1 MKRQDE
7 KSRSRKGIP
16 MSRSFA
22 WFAGIA
28 VLHLGCGSSDAGE
41 AGGAGT
47 FVPDSVREELVQLGE
62 QDQAV
67 REEFTPEKM
76 QDTVFLMTMMRGD
89 SIRTRRLRQIVNTYG
104 WPTRA
109 AVGPEAANAAF
120 LILQHS
126 PEHDFRS
133 SMVPLLEDFA
143 REGTMP
149 PSDVAMLVDRVLVQE
164 GKHQRYGT
172 QFSIEDGELVMD
184 PVEDEGGLDERRRQM
199 QLPPME
205 EYRRLLEEQYRA
217 SVSESAR

>member
-1 MKRQDE
+1 
-7 KSRSRKGIP
+7 

-41 AGGAGT
+41 ARGAAAV
-47 FVPDSVREELVQLGE
+47 VPDSVRVELVQLGE
-62 QDQAV
+62 QDQSA

-89 SIRTRRLRQIVNTYG
+89 SLRTRRLRQIVDTYG
-104 WPTRA
+104 WPTRT

-126 PEHDFRS
+126 PEHDFRK
-133 SMVPLLEDFA
+133 SMVPLLEDLA
-143 REGTMP
+143 QEGTMP
-149 PSDVAMLVDRVLVQE
+149 ASDVAMLVDRVLVQE
-164 GKHQRYGT
+164 GKRQRYGT

-184 PVEDEGGLDERRRQM
+184 PVEDEEGLDERRRQM

-217 SVSESAR
+217 SVPESGR